1 MTDAPATNPFLA
13 GLKGRCPNCGKG
25 ALWKGFLTVSPTCP
39 VCHWPLAEADTGEGP
54 AVFVIL
60 IVGFIVVFAA
70 LFTEVAIH
78 PPIWLHLVLWLPL
91 AAILSIGL
99 LRPAKGL
106 MLGAQMKSRIE
117 RERDIRR

>member
-1 MTDAPATNPFLA
+1 MTQAPAANPFIA
-13 GLKGRCPNCGKG
+13 GLKGRCPVCGRG
-25 ALWKGFLTVSPTCP
+25 ALWTGFLTVVPACSACG
-39 VCHWPLAEADTGEGP
+39 WPLAEADTGEGP

-70 LFTEVAIH
+70 LFTEVAVH

-91 AAILSIGL
+91 AAILSIGM

-106 MLGAQMKSRIE
+106 MLAAQIRGRIE
-117 RERDIRR
+117 RERDARR

>member
-1 MTDAPATNPFLA
+1 MTDAPATNPFIA

-25 ALWKGFLTVSPTCP
+25 ALWTGFLTIAP
-39 VCHWPLAEADTGEGP
+39 VCAACGWPLAEADTGEGP

-70 LFTEVAIH
+70 LFVEVAVH

-91 AAILSIGL
+91 ATILSVAL

-106 MLGAQMKSRIE
+106 MLAAAINSRLR
-117 RERDIRR
+117 RERDPDR

>member
-1 MTDAPATNPFLA
+1 MTDAPAANPFIA
-13 GLKGRCPNCGKG
+13 GLKGRCPVCGKG
-25 ALWKGFLTVSPTCP
+25 ALWTGFLTIAPKCASCG
-39 VCHWPLAEADTGEGP
+39 WPLAESDTGEGP

-70 LFTEVAIH
+70 LLVEVAVH

-91 AAILSIGL
+91 ATVLSIGM

-106 MLGAQMKSRIE
+106 MLAAAINSRLR
-117 RERDIRR
+117 RERDPDR